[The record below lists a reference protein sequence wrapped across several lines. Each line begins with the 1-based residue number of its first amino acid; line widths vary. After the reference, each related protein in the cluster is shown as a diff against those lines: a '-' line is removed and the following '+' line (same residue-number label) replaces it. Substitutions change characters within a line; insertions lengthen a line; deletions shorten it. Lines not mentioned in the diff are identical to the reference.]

1 MIKSTDQTDKLA
13 VYAKFTLRNMLT
25 NNLSSKPMINGDKL
39 KQARL
44 DKNLSEAELAKECV
58 LVAKHIIQL
67 ENGETS
73 NFFSAHHKVQ
83 VAKKVGRYL
92 GLEERDFLDTSSS

>member
-1 MIKSTDQTDKLA
+1 
-13 VYAKFTLRNMLT
+13 MLSLQQ
-25 NNLSSKPMINGDKL
+25 NQPLPIIDGECL
-39 KQARL
+39 KKARIE
-44 DKNLSEAELAKECV
+44 KNLTETELAKECV
-58 LVAKHIIQL
+58 LVAKHIMQL

-92 GLEERDFLDTSSS
+92 GLEEDEYLGSSSN

>member
-1 MIKSTDQTDKLA
+1 
-13 VYAKFTLRNMLT
+13 MLSPQH
-25 NNLSSKPMINGDKL
+25 NQSLPIIDGERL
-39 KQARL
+39 KEARIE
-44 DKNLSEAELAKECV
+44 KNLTEAELAKECV

-73 NFFSAHHKVQ
+73 NFFSADHKVQ

-92 GLEERDFLDTSSS
+92 GLEESEYLNSSSD

>member
-1 MIKSTDQTDKLA
+1 
-13 VYAKFTLRNMLT
+13 MLS
-25 NNLSSKPMINGDKL
+25 NDLSNEPSINGDKL

-44 DKNLSEAELAKECV
+44 NKNLSEAELARVCV
-58 LVAKHIIQL
+58 LAPKHIIQL
-67 ENGETS
+67 ENGENS

-92 GLEERDFLDTSSS
+92 GLEESEYLNSSAD

>member
-1 MIKSTDQTDKLA
+1 
-13 VYAKFTLRNMLT
+13 MLS
-25 NNLSSKPMINGDKL
+25 NNLSNEPLINGDKL
-39 KQARL
+39 KQTRL
-44 DKNLSEAELAKECV
+44 NKNLSEAELAKECA

-83 VAKKVGRYL
+83 VAKKVGRHL
-92 GLEERDFLDTSSS
+92 GLEESEYLNSSSD

>member
-1 MIKSTDQTDKLA
+1 
-13 VYAKFTLRNMLT
+13 MLT
-25 NNLSSKPMINGDKL
+25 NNLSNEPLINGDKL

-92 GLEERDFLDTSSS
+92 GLEESEYLNSSSN

>member
-1 MIKSTDQTDKLA
+1 
-13 VYAKFTLRNMLT
+13 MLFSQQSQPLPT
-25 NNLSSKPMINGDKL
+25 INGDNL
-39 KQARL
+39 KKARKE
-44 DKNLSEAELAKECV
+44 KNLSEAELAKECA

-67 ENGETS
+67 ENGEIS

-92 GLEERDFLDTSSS
+92 GLEEQEFLNSSSS

>member
-1 MIKSTDQTDKLA
+1 
-13 VYAKFTLRNMLT
+13 MLT

-67 ENGETS
+67 EYGETS

-92 GLEERDFLDTSSS
+92 GLEESEYLNLSSD

>member
-1 MIKSTDQTDKLA
+1 
-13 VYAKFTLRNMLT
+13 MLS
-25 NNLSSKPMINGDKL
+25 NDLSNEPSINGDKL

-44 DKNLSEAELAKECV
+44 NKNLSEAELARVCV
-58 LVAKHIIQL
+58 LAPKHIIQL
-67 ENGETS
+67 ENGENS

-92 GLEERDFLDTSSS
+92 GLKENEYLY

>member
-1 MIKSTDQTDKLA
+1 
-13 VYAKFTLRNMLT
+13 MLLPQQQPLPT
-25 NNLSSKPMINGDKL
+25 IDSESL
-39 KQARL
+39 KKARTE
-44 DKNLSEAELAKECV
+44 KNLTEAELAKECI
-58 LVAKHIIQL
+58 LVSKHIIQL

-92 GLEERDFLDTSSS
+92 GLEESEYLNSSSD

>member
-1 MIKSTDQTDKLA
+1 
-13 VYAKFTLRNMLT
+13 
-25 NNLSSKPMINGDKL
+25 
-39 KQARL
+39 
-44 DKNLSEAELAKECV
+44 LAKECV

>member
-1 MIKSTDQTDKLA
+1 M
-13 VYAKFTLRNMLT
+13 FT
-25 NNLSSKPMINGDKL
+25 NNLSHEPLINGDKL
-39 KQARL
+39 KQTRL
-44 DKNLSEAELAKECV
+44 DKNLSEAELAKACA

-92 GLEERDFLDTSSS
+92 GLEEREYLDASSN

>member
-1 MIKSTDQTDKLA
+1 
-13 VYAKFTLRNMLT
+13 MLSLQQ
-25 NNLSSKPMINGDKL
+25 NQPLPIIDGECL
-39 KQARL
+39 KKARIE
-44 DKNLSEAELAKECV
+44 KNLTEAELAKECV

-92 GLEERDFLDTSSS
+92 GLEVGEYLNSSSD

>member
-1 MIKSTDQTDKLA
+1 MVLPQHSQPLPIID
-13 VYAKFTLRNMLT
+13 
-25 NNLSSKPMINGDKL
+25 GDSL
-39 KQARL
+39 KKARTE
-44 DKNLSEAELAKECV
+44 KNLTEAELAKECI

-92 GLEERDFLDTSSS
+92 GLEEHEYLESNSN

>member
-1 MIKSTDQTDKLA
+1 MP
-13 VYAKFTLRNMLT
+13 T
-25 NNLSSKPMINGDKL
+25 NSLSNEPSIDGDTL

-44 DKNLSEAELAKECV
+44 DKNLSEAELAHACI
-58 LVAKHIIQL
+58 LSAKHITQL

-73 NFFSAHHKVQ
+73 IFFSAHHKVQ

-92 GLEERDFLDTSSS
+92 DLEEHEYLDSSAN

>member
-1 MIKSTDQTDKLA
+1 
-13 VYAKFTLRNMLT
+13 MLT
-25 NNLSSKPMINGDKL
+25 NNLSNEPLINGDKL
-39 KQARL
+39 KQTRL

-92 GLEERDFLDTSSS
+92 GLEESEYLNSSSN

>member
-1 MIKSTDQTDKLA
+1 
-13 VYAKFTLRNMLT
+13 ML
-25 NNLSSKPMINGDKL
+25 LSQQSQPLPAINGDNL
-39 KQARL
+39 KKARKE
-44 DKNLSEAELAKECV
+44 KNLSEAELAKECA

-67 ENGETS
+67 ENGEIS

-92 GLEERDFLDTSSS
+92 GLEEQEFLNSSSS

>member
-1 MIKSTDQTDKLA
+1 
-13 VYAKFTLRNMLT
+13 MLSPQH
-25 NNLSSKPMINGDKL
+25 NQPLPIIDGKRL
-39 KQARL
+39 KEARIE
-44 DKNLSEAELAKECV
+44 KNLTEAELAKECV

-92 GLEERDFLDTSSS
+92 GLEESEYLNSSSD

>member
-1 MIKSTDQTDKLA
+1 MSDNILSNKS
-13 VYAKFTLRNMLT
+13 
-25 NNLSSKPMINGDKL
+25 SINGDKL

-44 DKNLSEAELAKECV
+44 DKNLSEAELAKACI
-58 LVAKHIIQL
+58 LSPKHITQL

-92 GLEERDFLDTSSS
+92 GLEEREYLNSSSN

>member
-1 MIKSTDQTDKLA
+1 
-13 VYAKFTLRNMLT
+13 
-25 NNLSSKPMINGDKL
+25 
-39 KQARL
+39 L
-44 DKNLSEAELAKECV
+44 DKNLSEAVLAKACV
-58 LVAKHIIQL
+58 LAPKHIVQL

-92 GLEERDFLDTSSS
+92 CLQENEYLD

>member
-1 MIKSTDQTDKLA
+1 
-13 VYAKFTLRNMLT
+13 MLLPQHT
-25 NNLSSKPMINGDKL
+25 QPLPIIDGENLKK
-39 KQARL
+39 ARIA
-44 DKNLSEAELAKECV
+44 KNLTEAELAKECA
-58 LVAKHIIQL
+58 LVAKHITQL

-92 GLEERDFLDTSSS
+92 GLEESEYLNSSSS

>member
-1 MIKSTDQTDKLA
+1 
-13 VYAKFTLRNMLT
+13 MLSPQH
-25 NNLSSKPMINGDKL
+25 NQSLPIIDGERL
-39 KQARL
+39 KEARIE
-44 DKNLSEAELAKECV
+44 KNLTEAELAKECV

-67 ENGETS
+67 ENGEIS

-92 GLEERDFLDTSSS
+92 GLEESEYLNSSSD

>member
-1 MIKSTDQTDKLA
+1 
-13 VYAKFTLRNMLT
+13 MLSLQQ
-25 NNLSSKPMINGDKL
+25 NQPLPIIDGECL
-39 KQARL
+39 KKARIE
-44 DKNLSEAELAKECV
+44 KNLTEAELAKECV

-92 GLEERDFLDTSSS
+92 GLQEGEYLNSSSN

>member
-1 MIKSTDQTDKLA
+1 M
-13 VYAKFTLRNMLT
+13 FT
-25 NNLSSKPMINGDKL
+25 NNLSHEPLINGDKL
-39 KQARL
+39 KQTRL
-44 DKNLSEAELAKECV
+44 DKNLSEAELAKACA

-92 GLEERDFLDTSSS
+92 GLEEREYLNASSN

>member
-1 MIKSTDQTDKLA
+1 
-13 VYAKFTLRNMLT
+13 MLS
-25 NNLSSKPMINGDKL
+25 NDLSNEPSINGDKL

-44 DKNLSEAELAKECV
+44 NKNLSEAELARLCV
-58 LVAKHIIQL
+58 LAPKHIIQL
-67 ENGETS
+67 ENGENS

-92 GLEERDFLDTSSS
+92 GLQENEYLD

>member
-1 MIKSTDQTDKLA
+1 
-13 VYAKFTLRNMLT
+13 MLT

-44 DKNLSEAELAKECV
+44 DKNLSEAELAKACV
-58 LVAKHIIQL
+58 LAPKHIIQL

-92 GLEERDFLDTSSS
+92 GLEESEYLNSVSS

>member
-1 MIKSTDQTDKLA
+1 
-13 VYAKFTLRNMLT
+13 MLT
-25 NNLSSKPMINGDKL
+25 NTLLNEPSINGGKL
-39 KQARL
+39 KQTRV
-44 DKNLSEAELAKECV
+44 DKNLSEAELAKACV
-58 LVAKHIIQL
+58 LAPKHIIQL

-92 GLEERDFLDTSSS
+92 GLKENEYLD

>member
-1 MIKSTDQTDKLA
+1 MFGK
-13 VYAKFTLRNMLT
+13 
-25 NNLSSKPMINGDKL
+25 NLSNKPPINGDKL

-44 DKNLSEAELAKECV
+44 DKSLSEAKLAKACI
-58 LVAKHIIQL
+58 LSPKHITQL

-92 GLEERDFLDTSSS
+92 GLEEREYLDSSSD

>member
-1 MIKSTDQTDKLA
+1 
-13 VYAKFTLRNMLT
+13 MLS
-25 NNLSSKPMINGDKL
+25 NDLSNEPSINGDKL

-44 DKNLSEAELAKECV
+44 NKNLSEAELARVCV
-58 LVAKHIIQL
+58 LAPKHIIQL
-67 ENGETS
+67 ENGDNS

-92 GLEERDFLDTSSS
+92 GLKENEYLDSSSD

>member
-1 MIKSTDQTDKLA
+1 
-13 VYAKFTLRNMLT
+13 MLT
-25 NNLSSKPMINGDKL
+25 NTLLNEPSINGDKL
-39 KQARL
+39 KQVRL
-44 DKNLSEAELAKECV
+44 SKGLSEAELAHACV
-58 LVAKHIIQL
+58 LASKHIIQL

-92 GLEERDFLDTSSS
+92 GLQENEYLDSSSS

>member
-1 MIKSTDQTDKLA
+1 
-13 VYAKFTLRNMLT
+13 MLS
-25 NNLSSKPMINGDKL
+25 NDLSNEPSINGDKL

-44 DKNLSEAELAKECV
+44 NKNLSEAELARVCV
-58 LVAKHIIQL
+58 LAPKHIIQL
-67 ENGETS
+67 ENGENS

-92 GLEERDFLDTSSS
+92 GLQENEYLD

>member
-1 MIKSTDQTDKLA
+1 
-13 VYAKFTLRNMLT
+13 MLT
-25 NNLSSKPMINGDKL
+25 KTLLNEPSINGDKL

-44 DKNLSEAELAKECV
+44 DKNLSEADLAKACI
-58 LVAKHIIQL
+58 LSPKHITQI

-83 VAKKVGRYL
+83 VARKVGRYL
-92 GLEERDFLDTSSS
+92 GLQEHQYLDPSSQ

>member
-1 MIKSTDQTDKLA
+1 
-13 VYAKFTLRNMLT
+13 MLI
-25 NNLSSKPMINGDKL
+25 NNLSNEPLINGDKL

-44 DKNLSEAELAKECV
+44 YKNLSEAELAKECV

-92 GLEERDFLDTSSS
+92 GLQEGEYLNSSSN

>member
-1 MIKSTDQTDKLA
+1 
-13 VYAKFTLRNMLT
+13 MLLPQHT
-25 NNLSSKPMINGDKL
+25 QPLPMISGDSL
-39 KQARL
+39 KKARL
-44 DKNLSEAELAKECV
+44 EKNLTEAELAKECV

-92 GLEERDFLDTSSS
+92 GLEENEYLLSNSS